1 MVSAMDDPAAG
12 LSDVV
17 ALRFGGHDDPVI
29 AMQIFGRPLPLLRV
43 PCGTEH
49 PRLRGLAVGDHGLP
63 QAPFIVDGPSIDQLR
78 VVSYIVHS
86 RKGSKRAANFVSEL
100 DREAAGQ
107 DKVRP
112 HLAERPEGTVGTHT
126 GSVDALAPVAAG
138 ICVRVAPGAQ
148 QHRWDGTAVVDSVLG
163 CAGMEGLSPVPLQSD
178 RGHGVGRGVHI
189 HRGAEVAG
197 IEVGP
202 MTMEVV
208 R

>member
-86 RKGSKRAANFVSEL
+86 RKGSKRAADFVA
-100 DREAAGQ
+100 EAHCEA
-107 DKVRP
+107 
-112 HLAERPEGTVGTHT
+112 
-126 GSVDALAPVAAG
+126 VA
-138 ICVRVAPGAQ
+138 Q
-148 QHRWDGTAVVDSVLG
+148 
-163 CAGMEGLSPVPLQSD
+163 
-178 RGHGVGRGVHI
+178 
-189 HRGAEVAG
+189 
-197 IEVGP
+197 
-202 MTMEVV
+202 
-208 R
+208 